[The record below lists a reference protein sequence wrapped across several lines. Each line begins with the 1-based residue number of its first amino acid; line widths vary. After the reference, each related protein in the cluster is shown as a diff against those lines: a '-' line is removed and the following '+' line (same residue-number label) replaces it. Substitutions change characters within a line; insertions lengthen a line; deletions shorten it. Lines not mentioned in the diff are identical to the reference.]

1 MQEVF
6 KVFFKDEDLFCR
18 SCSSVT
24 PHPIYS
30 RTPLDLNRQEVQD
43 ERLLA
48 SCSTCKENQII
59 LFSDLRSLNPEED
72 KTFSCKIAGKGRI
85 TLGDWVYIPGHS
97 RPGLVKSKTRV
108 EDKECFYLSYEDGK
122 QKKLILKTP
131 NVAGRQAMIYYKLLP
146 FQLGSTLVGDY
157 VYHVN
162 RNVTG
167 RAVGVIHGP
176 KEKIIVQLEDNTYL
190 VMTHSGSKTK
200 IKDNPT
206 LKETILESI
215 NSVPHV
221 DVEQIHIEVTN
232 GIVYISGICRT
243 LFERETLIRFI
254 ESIEGILAVIPKI
267 KVTPKREVP
276 DYLLQRQIQDILF
289 SKHSGVIGI
298 RISVE
303 RGDVELSGFI
313 EHSRSE
319 QQIYEMLVPI
329 NGIKNLN
336 LKLSKKESSNFA
348 DMEKTRLVV
357 KALKRS
363 AALNSARINVH
374 TIDGNIYLEGEVNNS
389 LQKNT
394 ATFSAMWAGKNLSV
408 INNLRIIKPG
418 LSSPYQDQVN
428 S

>member
-6 KVFFKDEDLFCR
+6 NTFFKDEDLFCR

-24 PHPIYS
+24 PHQLYS
-30 RTPLDLNRQEVQD
+30 RTPIDLNRAEVHD

-48 SCSTCKENQII
+48 SCSTCQENQII
-59 LFSDLRSLNPEED
+59 IFSDLRSLNPEED

-97 RPGLVKSKTRV
+97 RPGMVKSKTRV

-122 QKKLILKTP
+122 QRKLILKTP
-131 NVAGRQAMIYYKLLP
+131 NVAGKQAMIYYKLLP
-146 FQLGSTLVGDY
+146 YQLGATLVGDY

-167 RAVGVIHGP
+167 KAVGVIHGP
-176 KEKIIVQLEDNTYL
+176 KEKIIIQLEDMTYL
-190 VMTHSGSKTK
+190 VMTHNGSKTK
-200 IKDNPT
+200 IKDNPS
-206 LKETILESI
+206 LKQTIVDSI
-215 NSVPHV
+215 HSVPHV
-221 DVEQIHIEVTN
+221 DIEQIHIEVTN
-232 GIVYISGICRT
+232 GIVYLSGICKT

-267 KVTPKREVP
+267 KVIPKRPVP
-276 DYLLQRQIQDILF
+276 DYLLQRQIQDVLF

-303 RGDVELSGFI
+303 EGEVELSGFI
-313 EHSRSE
+313 EHNRNE
-319 QQIYEMLVPI
+319 QKIYEMLVPI
-329 NGIKNLN
+329 PGITELN
-336 LKLSKKESSNFA
+336 LKLSKKESSNFS
-348 DMEKTRLVV
+348 DMEKTRMVV
-357 KALKRS
+357 KALKKS
-363 AALNSARINVH
+363 AALTSARINVH
-374 TIDGNIYLEGEVNNS
+374 TIEGIIYLEGEVNNS

-408 INNLRIIKPG
+408 VNNLRIVKPG
-418 LSSPYQDQVN
+418 QSTSYQQQI